1 METIIKN
8 AVKYFKKNDV
18 NNLDEMDV
26 FFFISDLKDKEL
38 IDWDIII
45 NNNNYTLYKDDASMN
60 VDILPDSLEKLIPFI
75 ENINKKINEC

>member
-45 NNNNYTLYKDDASMN
+45 NNDNYTLYKDDASMN

>member
-1 METIIKN
+1 MDKILTQ

-26 FFFISDLKDKEL
+26 FFFISDLRDKEL

-45 NNNNYTLYKDDASMN
+45 NNDNYTLYKDDSSMR
-60 VDILPDSLEKLIPFI
+60 VDKLPESLEKLIPFI